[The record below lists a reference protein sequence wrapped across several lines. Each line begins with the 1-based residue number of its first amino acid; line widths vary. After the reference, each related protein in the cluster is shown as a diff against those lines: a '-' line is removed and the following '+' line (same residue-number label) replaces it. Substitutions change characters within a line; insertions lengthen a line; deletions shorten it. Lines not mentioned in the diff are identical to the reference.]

1 MKNVIINESISFEST
16 LGSPSKPHPCPIV
29 QKPKPIF
36 LVNCVED
43 NLSLASTKK
52 SSDSCL
58 KKNPSRRK
66 RSKSKKNSI
75 QKLNSIKI
83 NKSNEFHLLD
93 FDALFKDIIIGKKK
107 SLDKSVHKKAHIPR
121 KYSKKKLIGS
131 KRIRLLSNKNSINK
145 SK

>member
-131 KRIRLLSNKNSINK
+131 KRIRLLSNINSINK